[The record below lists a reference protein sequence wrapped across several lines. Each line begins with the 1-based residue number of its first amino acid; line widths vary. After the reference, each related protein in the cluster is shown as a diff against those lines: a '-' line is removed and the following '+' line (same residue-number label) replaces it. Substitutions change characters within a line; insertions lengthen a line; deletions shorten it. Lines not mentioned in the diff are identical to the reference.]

1 MYRTCEH
8 CGANLDPDERCDCRD
23 ELERRE
29 EELRKMME
37 IDKKHKDFPDRQLKL
52 VI

>member
-23 ELERRE
+23 KLEQRE
-29 EELRKMME
+29 EELQKMVE
-37 IDKKHKDFPDRQLKL
+37 VDKRDKNFPGKQMKL